1 MSFAVAEAASRGR
14 ALQGQQAGG
23 GGNTGSSH
31 GSRCQNAFP
40 NVSKNSSK
48 KRRRSCKDEE
58 SQPVPPPK
66 RLSNNNLLQDLP
78 RDSWDCESSSSD
90 SSSIVS
96 SPDRLNG
103 HLPAE
108 ANLNWTKPGNSSTM
122 LQFSDSIE
130 QSAQGPYLQ
139 INQILKEAHF
149 YSLHQRGH
157 QT

>member
-1 MSFAVAEAASRGR
+1 MLSDGR
-14 ALQGQQAGG
+14 
-23 GGNTGSSH
+23 
-31 GSRCQNAFP
+31 
-40 NVSKNSSK
+40 

-66 RLSNNNLLQDLP
+66 RLSNNTLLQDLP

-96 SPDRLNG
+96 SSDRLNG
-103 HLPAE
+103 HLPTE